1 MKTKI
6 LLTGA
11 TGLIGSCIAV
21 ELLENTRGCEP
32 LFLVRAAGK
41 AQGVER
47 VRAALA
53 KVGARAITLAGIEES
68 QIILGD
74 LGASAKLADD
84 ARLQDVTHVIN
95 CAAVTAFSN
104 RPSIKK
110 VNVDDTLAFAGVI
123 AGLPAVRR
131 FVYVGTAM
139 ICGAK
144 AVNRVVCE
152 DESPAPTTHF
162 VPYTESK
169 AAAEALLPG
178 VLGQVPLTVV
188 RPSIIVGHS
197 RLGCKP
203 STSIFWIF
211 RMLYLAWRSP
221 FPLDYKIDVL
231 PADYA
236 ARAIVFLTLKDELA
250 HPRYHIAAGPAAS
263 CTFGEILDTFGKNGG
278 RQAAP
283 PLKVTIRHYA
293 ENLASF
299 NAWFGPG
306 NPRLMLR
313 AINLY
318 YNFANLSLT
327 FDNARLLAE
336 GFEPPPRFIDYLGL
350 CIKTGCHDP
359 VSQQMIDD
367 FK

>member
-1 MKTKI
+1 MRTKV
-6 LLTGA
+6 LLTGS

-21 ELLENTRGCEP
+21 ELLENCRGCES
-32 LFLVRAAGK
+32 LFLVRAANKPEGL
-41 AQGVER
+41 AR

-53 KVGARAITLAGIEES
+53 KVGARAITLAGIKES
-68 QIILGD
+68 QIVLGD
-74 LGASAKLADD
+74 LGASKKLAAD

-104 RPSIKK
+104 RPSIRK
-110 VNVDDTLAFAGVI
+110 VNVDDTLEFAGVI
-123 AGLPAVRR
+123 AGLPAVKR

-144 AVNRVVCE
+144 ATNRVVCE

-162 VPYTESK
+162 VAYTESK
-169 AAAEALLPG
+169 AAAETLLPAA
-178 VLGQVPLTVV
+178 LGKVPLTVV
-188 RPSIIVGHS
+188 RPSIVVGHS
-197 RLGCKP
+197 RLGCRP

-231 PADYA
+231 PADFA
-236 ARAIVFLTLKDELA
+236 AQAIVFLALKEDLA
-250 HPRYHIAAGPAAS
+250 HTCYHISAGPAGS
-263 CTFGEILDTFGKNGG
+263 CTFGEIMDTFMQNGD
-278 RQAAP
+278 RKDAP
-283 PLKVTIRHYA
+283 PLKITIDHYA
-293 ENLASF
+293 KNTARF
-299 NAWFGPG
+299 NEWFGPG

-318 YNFANLSLT
+318 YNFANLSLA
-327 FDNARLLAE
+327 FDNSRLLAE
-336 GFEPPPRFIDYLGL
+336 GFAPPPRFVDYLGL

-359 VSQQMIDD
+359 VSQQMVDD